1 LSDPFDDFHD
11 ALVTTQRE
19 DVRHQNDMKE
29 YFVNN
34 PKEHVDRIH
43 KHEMDAS
50 DYIKEDGK
58 LLHKESKEPLTAN
71 QKQAFTNKVKHL
83 ILSGAVGPHP
93 LLEEQNLIY
102 KDGALITNREKY
114 RED

>member
-1 LSDPFDDFHD
+1 LGDPFDDFHD
-11 ALVTTQRE
+11 VLVTTQRE
-19 DVRHQNDMKE
+19 DVRLQNEMKE
-29 YFVNN
+29 FFVNN
-34 PKEHVDRIH
+34 PKEHVERIH
-43 KHEMDAS
+43 KHEMEAS
-50 DYIKEDGK
+50 EYIKEDGK
-58 LLHKESKEPLTAN
+58 LLHKGSKEPLTAN

-114 RED
+114 KED